1 MNDYSLYFYMKR
13 SVLLFLCFIM
23 LSCSKTGE
31 PVGDL
36 DIINVDINEMS
47 SINEFVCGESK
58 YICLDS
64 SENCLIEKVDK
75 VMISQDTLFVMDR
88 SRRTVFVFSAN
99 DGRFINKISKTGRG
113 PGEYIDLSDC
123 DIWHGLIYIL
133 SYPDQKLNVYSPK
146 GELIR
151 SIELPNQY
159 SKLKVV
165 DEGKVWLYA
174 ENSNS
179 DLYNFAQLDMA
190 SGAIDVKF
198 DPFAENC
205 GYHKDASPFCG
216 QCEDCLYVGK
226 YFDSR
231 IYALSDHEYKPIY
244 DLRLNLQ
251 NKVPHADLEK
261 YTLMELSE
269 TYRYKEVLHNV
280 TYVTRHD
287 NSLFITA
294 RCFFSELGMRDCMI
308 KFDLKSRRV
317 HFLRIGDVLDEHYR
331 FFGRGSIVGYA
342 KNIVISAIDAFAITR
357 MLESNK
363 ISDSRL
369 LNVKDTDNPVIV
381 LHNLAI

>member
-1 MNDYSLYFYMKR
+1 MIILYIFNMKR

-113 PGEYIDLSDC
+113 PGEYVDLSDC
-123 DIWHGLIYIL
+123 DIWRGLICIL

-146 GELIR
+146 GELIKG
-151 SIELPNQY
+151 IELPNQY

-244 DLRLNLQ
+244 DLSLNLQ

-287 NSLFITA
+287 NSLFIAA

-342 KNIVISAIDAFAITR
+342 KNIVISAIDAFALTR

-369 LNVKDTDNPVIV
+369 LKVKETDNPVIV

>member
-1 MNDYSLYFYMKR
+1 MIILYIFNMKR

-47 SINEFVCGESK
+47 SIDEFVCGESK

-146 GELIR
+146 GELIKG
-151 SIELPNQY
+151 IELPNQY

-179 DLYNFAQLDMA
+179 DLYNFAQFDMT
-190 SGAIDVKF
+190 SGTIDVKF

-205 GYHKDASPFCG
+205 SYHKDVSPFCG

-342 KNIVISAIDAFAITR
+342 KNIVISAIDAFALTR

-369 LNVKDTDNPVIV
+369 LKVKETDNPVIV

>member
-1 MNDYSLYFYMKR
+1 MNDYSFNMKR

-31 PVGDL
+31 PVGNL

-47 SINEFVCGESK
+47 SIDEFVCGGSK

-113 PGEYIDLSDC
+113 PGEYVDLSDC
-123 DIWHGLIYIL
+123 DIWRGLIYIL

-146 GELIR
+146 GELIKG
-151 SIELPNQY
+151 IELPNQY

-205 GYHKDASPFCG
+205 GYHKDVSPFCG

-244 DLRLNLQ
+244 DLSLNLQ

-287 NSLFITA
+287 NSLFIAA

-342 KNIVISAIDAFAITR
+342 KNIVISAIDAFALTR

-369 LNVKDTDNPVIV
+369 LKVKETDNPVIV

>member
-1 MNDYSLYFYMKR
+1 MIILYIFNMKR

-36 DIINVDINEMS
+36 DIINVDINETS

-64 SENCLIEKVDK
+64 SENCLIEKIDK

-146 GELIR
+146 GELIKG
-151 SIELPNQY
+151 IELPNQY

-205 GYHKDASPFCG
+205 SYHKDVSPFCG

-244 DLRLNLQ
+244 DLSLNLQ

-287 NSLFITA
+287 NSLFIAA

-342 KNIVISAIDAFAITR
+342 KNIVISAIDAFALTK

>member
-113 PGEYIDLSDC
+113 PGEYVDLSDC
-123 DIWHGLIYIL
+123 DIWRGLIYIL

-146 GELIR
+146 GELIKG
-151 SIELPNQY
+151 IELPNQY

-244 DLRLNLQ
+244 DLSLNLQ
-251 NKVPHADLEK
+251 NKVPYADLEK

-342 KNIVISAIDAFAITR
+342 KNIVISAIDAFALTR
-357 MLESNK
+357 MLESNE

>member
-1 MNDYSLYFYMKR
+1 MTK
-13 SVLLFLCFIM
+13 SVLLFLCFMM
-23 LSCSKTGE
+23 LSCSRTGE
-31 PVGDL
+31 PVGDV
-36 DIINVDINEMS
+36 DIINVDIDEIS
-47 SINEFVCGESK
+47 PVDEFVCGESK

-133 SYPDQKLNVYSPK
+133 SYPDKKLNVYSPN
-146 GELIR
+146 GEHIK

-165 DEGKVWLYA
+165 NGGKAWLYA

-190 SGAIDVKF
+190 SGTIDVKF

-205 GYHKDASPFCG
+205 SYHKEASPFCG

-261 YTLMELSE
+261 HTLMELSE
-269 TYRYKEVLHNV
+269 TYRYKEVLHNI
-280 TYVTRHD
+280 TYVMRHD
-287 NSLFITA
+287 NSLFIA
-294 RCFFSELGMRDCMI
+294 VRCFFSEMGIRDCMI
-308 KFDLKSRRV
+308 KFDLKSRHI
-317 HFLRIGDVLDEHYR
+317 HFLRIGDVLDGHYR

-342 KNIVISAIDAFAITR
+342 NNIVISAIDAFAITR
-357 MLESNK
+357 MLESNI

-369 LNVKDTDNPVIV
+369 LNVKEADNPVIV

>member
-1 MNDYSLYFYMKR
+1 MKR

-113 PGEYIDLSDC
+113 PGEYVDLSDC
-123 DIWHGLIYIL
+123 DIWRGLIYIL

-146 GELIR
+146 GELIKG
-151 SIELPNQY
+151 IELPNQY

-190 SGAIDVKF
+190 SCAIDVKF

-244 DLRLNLQ
+244 DLSLNLQ

-342 KNIVISAIDAFAITR
+342 KNIVISAIDAFALTR

-363 ISDSRL
+363 ISDTRL
-369 LNVKDTDNPVIV
+369 LKVKETDNPVIV